1 MKDLKSF
8 LKNGSLNLS
17 KMQFIEEDFE
27 QDTPVESEAL
37 DAEEGNV
44 TTAEAE
50 IAIYTA
56 DSETDDVDEEME
68 WADDL
73 SWQPQD
79 EPSWGENEVSGENID
94 EFASWNTESLAQ
106 DSVEMELIEQEAME
120 QEPVQNE
127 VPVAM
132 PVATSTVIPVTTTD
146 FTPAATTV
154 TTPVMTPAASSATT
168 PVALPTPHTI
178 NSVPAAAQPLQFQF
192 DEQHLDAA
200 KIKVIGIGGGGG
212 NAVNYMIEKGLDSVE
227 YIALNTDAQALKNN
241 KASIKIQVGS
251 SLTGGLGAGARPEV
265 GREAIEENRHEIEEA
280 IEGADMVFITAG
292 MGGGT
297 GTGGAPIVANIAK
310 RKGILTVGIVTT
322 PFDFEGRIRMQYA
335 TEGILEM
342 RAHCDTLIVIPNE
355 RLWELSEEV
364 TSMVDSFAQAN
375 DVLYNATR
383 GISDLIL
390 LPGLINLDFADVR
403 TTMTAGGAAIMG
415 SASATGA
422 ERAEIAAHEAINSPL
437 LDGVSIRGAR
447 NVLVNISSSKSL
459 RMQEF
464 ALANSIIKNEA
475 GDDAEI
481 IMGTVLDESFGDE
494 LRITVIAT
502 GFEFQEGSFQVQSKT
517 AGASSLTGTKSS
529 FNRTGYTTPAQSA
542 PAPVTPTPSPATM
555 PPAASTFVNP
565 AVSAT
570 HTNPMQME
578 RRLEKDST
586 DFYRGEQNLKI
597 LDAPAIHRRT
607 LRHSAAQT
615 QADEDIRPVST
626 PNSDPTNPN
635 AFTSTSASTSSN
647 YPNWQPKQKIDKSD
661 SEQPAFLRRIMD

>member
-1 MKDLKSF
+1 MAPFEADEPTA
-8 LKNGSLNLS
+8 
-17 KMQFIEEDFE
+17 IEEVAAPTFHE
-27 QDTPVESEAL
+27 TASVEISASVPTPTQPVEISAPS
-37 DAEEGNV
+37 
-44 TTAEAE
+44 TSTAAHTPSH
-50 IAIYTA
+50 TA
-56 DSETDDVDEEME
+56 DK
-68 WADDL
+68 
-73 SWQPQD
+73 
-79 EPSWGENEVSGENID
+79 
-94 EFASWNTESLAQ
+94 
-106 DSVEMELIEQEAME
+106 
-120 QEPVQNE
+120 
-127 VPVAM
+127 
-132 PVATSTVIPVTTTD
+132 
-146 FTPAATTV
+146 
-154 TTPVMTPAASSATT
+154 
-168 PVALPTPHTI
+168 
-178 NSVPAAAQPLQFQF
+178 PLQFQF
-192 DEQHLDAA
+192 DEQQFDSAR
-200 KIKVIGIGGGGG
+200 IKVIGVGGGGG
-212 NAVNYMIEKGLDSVE
+212 NAVNYMIEKGLNSVE
-227 YIALNTDAQALKNN
+227 YVALNTDAQALKAN
-241 KASIKIQVGS
+241 KAKIKIQVGS

-322 PFDFEGRIRMQYA
+322 PFDFEGRVRMQYA
-335 TEGILEM
+335 SEGIMEM
-342 RAHCDTLIVIPNE
+342 RAYCDTLIVIPNE

-415 SASATGA
+415 SASALGA

-475 GDDAEI
+475 GDNAEI
-481 IMGTVLDESFGDE
+481 IMGTVIDESFGDE

-502 GFEFQEGSFQVQSKT
+502 GFEFQEGSFQVKSKHTAPHSTSQSLH
-517 AGASSLTGTKSS
+517 SPS
-529 FNRTGYTTPAQSA
+529 QSA
-542 PAPVTPTPSPATM
+542 HSVSSSITNQPLRSPEPKVSEPARDGFAIKNTVP
-555 PPAASTFVNP
+555 
-565 AVSAT
+565 AT
-570 HTNPMQME
+570 HTNPMQMD

-586 DFYRGEQNLKI
+586 DFYKGEQNLKI

-607 LRHSAAQT
+607 LRHSSGQSL
-615 QADEDIRPVST
+615 ADDDIRPVQSNDEGADGTPSSYTQSSST
-626 PNSDPTNPN
+626 K
-635 AFTSTSASTSSN
+635 